1 MCVPS
6 SSRAVQRVGR
16 RLTCVALFA
25 AMTGCSSMP
34 GSSILSGNSPV
45 GKAERETVVDL
56 SAPDSS
62 SQPSQ
67 RYEVAPRNAE
77 RFELGLAA
85 VDIDDLV
92 AAEKYFLQITKD
104 QPELPGPWANLAQ
117 IERQRGDIEAAGSI
131 LRRAVDANPD
141 NCQALTSLGLMSRE
155 VGDFASAEGYYLD
168 CLQRDADFADAHYNL
183 GILYEIY
190 LGRLPEA
197 LASYRTYQALTEKP
211 DRRVAGWVMD
221 LERRIGGAS

>member
-1 MCVPS
+1 MFVAFS
-6 SSRAVQRVGR
+6 SHAVQRVGC
-16 RLTCVALFA
+16 RLACLMVFA
-25 AMTGCSSMP
+25 TLTGCASIP
-34 GSSILSGNSPV
+34 GSSVLTGNSNA
-45 GKAERETVVDL
+45 GKTEREAVMDL

-62 SQPSQ
+62 SQASQ

-85 VDIDDLV
+85 VDLDDLV

-117 IERQRGDIEAAGSI
+117 IERQRGDMEAAGTI

-197 LASYRTYQALTEKP
+197 LASYRTYQELTEKP

>member
-1 MCVPS
+1 MFVRF
-6 SSRAVQRVGR
+6 SRSAPRQMMRRVAAV
-16 RLTCVALFA
+16 VALA
-25 AMTGCSSMP
+25 SMAGCASIP
-34 GSSILSGNSPV
+34 GGSILSDVLPGKADRSPV
-45 GKAERETVVDL
+45 VET
-56 SAPDSS
+56 APPESS
-62 SQPSQ
+62 FQTAQ
-67 RYEVAPRNAE
+67 RYEVEPRNAE
-77 RFELGLAA
+77 RFELALAA
-85 VDIDDLV
+85 VDRDDLL
-92 AAEKYFLQITKD
+92 AAEKLFLQITKD

-117 IERQRGDIEAAGSI
+117 IERQRGDVEAAGSV
-131 LRRAVDANPD
+131 LRKAVDANPD

-168 CLQRDADFADAHYNL
+168 CLQRDGDFADAHYNL

-197 LASYRTYQALTEKP
+197 LASYRTYQELTEKP